1 MAAEIDRN
9 AVREELRALDERLAM
24 LRAELE
30 GLREEMRDYDDSPTA
45 TSLLLEQEAL
55 IEALEGRRGR
65 ATGATGRELTRG
77 VHAVARSTCSAWV
90 RCSAP

>member
-9 AVREELRALDERLAM
+9 AVRDELRALDERLAK
-24 LRAELE
+24 LRAELA

-55 IEALEGRRGR
+55 IEALEGRR
-65 ATGATGRELTRG
+65 AELLEQLGTD
-77 VHAVARSTCSAWV
+77 
-90 RCSAP
+90 

>member
-9 AVREELRALDERLAM
+9 AVRDELRALDERLAK

-55 IEALEGRRGR
+55 IEALEGRR
-65 ATGATGRELTRG
+65 AELLEQLGEIDRG

>member
-1 MAAEIDRN
+1 MAAEIDRD
-9 AVREELRALDERLAM
+9 AIRDELRALDERLAK

-55 IEALEGRRGR
+55 IEALEGRR
-65 ATGATGRELTRG
+65 AELLEQLG
-77 VHAVARSTCSAWV
+77 ED
-90 RCSAP
+90 

>member
-9 AVREELRALDERLAM
+9 AVREELRALDERLAK

-55 IEALEGRRGR
+55 IEALEGRR
-65 ATGATGRELTRG
+65 AELLEQLG
-77 VHAVARSTCSAWV
+77 ES
-90 RCSAP
+90 